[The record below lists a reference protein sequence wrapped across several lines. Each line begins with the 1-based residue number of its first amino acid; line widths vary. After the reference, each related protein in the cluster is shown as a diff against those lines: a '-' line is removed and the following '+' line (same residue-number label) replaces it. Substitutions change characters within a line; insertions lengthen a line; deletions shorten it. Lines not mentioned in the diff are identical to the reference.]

1 MMKTINGYTF
11 DETARRDTSSAYFWK
26 ARKNN
31 DEFFFKQFKD
41 PKRPSDRV
49 SEAVRKQKNEVCD
62 EFVRERKRILVA
74 LKTCVGSS
82 IIAPVDFFEFE
93 KKFYQSTEWREIKSK
108 SLKEISSF
116 PETTKE
122 FLLKT
127 ATQTI
132 KIIHS
137 KGIIHLDIKPD
148 NLPVAINEVNGR
160 LGCTLIDFDSSYF
173 ENALPMPELT
183 KATDP
188 YMSPE
193 LAAYKMKNP
202 KYGNVVTTK
211 NDVFALAIVF
221 HEYWTGRKFIYRGSD
236 DTINGRYL
244 YQAVDDKEE
253 VKCAPGVPAW
263 LDALLHWMI
272 TRDPA
277 LRPTMAQV
285 LDALK
290 DHSLIPGMKVE
301 PKPEEKPK
309 PVVKPVEKPVV
320 KPIEKPVVKPIEKP
334 IERPIE
340 KPIERPIEKPIERP
354 IEKPIERPVPPKRPE
369 VTVMGGY
376 KKGPRFPADAEDFE
390 KLSNGNI
397 KMKYKDG
404 SVRTVNQIIAVTKG
418 WIVKA

>member
-1 MMKTINGYTF
+1 MAKTINGYTF
-11 DETARRDTSSAYFWK
+11 DEAAKFNTSSACFWK
-26 ARKNN
+26 AKKGH
-31 DEFFFKQFKD
+31 DEFFFKQFND

-49 SEAVRKQKNEVCD
+49 SEAVRAQKNAVCD

-82 IIAPVDFFEFE
+82 IIAPVEFFEHE
-93 KKFYQSTEWREIKSK
+93 RKFYQSTEWREIKSK
-108 SLKEISSF
+108 SLKEISAF
-116 PETTKE
+116 PDETKE

-148 NLPVAINEVNGR
+148 NLPVAINEVNRR

-173 ENALPMPELT
+173 ENALPIPELT

-221 HEYWTGRKFIYRGSD
+221 HEYWTGRKFIYNGSE
-236 DTINGRYL
+236 DTTNGRYL
-244 YQAVDDKEE
+244 YQAVDEE
-253 VKCAPGVPAW
+253 ETVKCAPGVPDW

-272 TRDPA
+272 SKNPA
-277 LRPTMAQV
+277 KRPTMAQV
-285 LDALK
+285 LEALK

-301 PKPEEKPK
+301 PKVEPK
-309 PVVKPVEKPVV
+309 PVPKPEIEPKPDL
-320 KPIEKPVVKPIEKP
+320 KPIIKEEPKPTPKPTLTPIVRPTVNKIE
-334 IERPIE
+334 
-340 KPIERPIEKPIERP
+340 
-354 IEKPIERPVPPKRPE
+354 
-369 VTVMGGY
+369 GGY
-376 KKGPRFPADAEDFE
+376 VKGPGFPKDAEDFE
-390 KLSNGNI
+390 RLSNGNI
-397 KMKYKDG
+397 KIHYKDG
-404 SVRTVNQIIAVTKG
+404 SVRTVNQIIALSKK
-418 WIVKA
+418 WIVKG